1 MLYPFNDKEK
11 TGLDK
16 KLGMLRNT
24 PDTWGSSRIIDPCR
38 LGRTFISS
46 SQPCLNGSEHGLQ
59 TKLCKA
65 GFGYS
70 NCHVEVAWRGGVLHF
85 LLCQRQLALHAQA
98 PLRPVETGVVWC
110 VLCRTR
116 EGHIALFALHTGLYP
131 ARIYFFYTGLV
142 ISKYALL
149 LPMINAHFISASW
162 KTGTASSSIL
172 YSSSRSSPCFIAAW
186 GNPAVCLL
194 GIQAAEPRED
204 MGKHALLTPYTGAD
218 GSAKAFIPFSK

>member
-1 MLYPFNDKEK
+1 M
-11 TGLDK
+11 
-16 KLGMLRNT
+16 
-24 PDTWGSSRIIDPCR
+24 
-38 LGRTFISS
+38 
-46 SQPCLNGSEHGLQ
+46 
-59 TKLCKA
+59 CKA

-70 NCHVEVAWRGGVLHF
+70 NCHVEMARRGGVLHF
-85 LLCQRQLALHAQA
+85 LLCQRQLVLHTQA
-98 PLRPVETGVVWC
+98 PLWPVLTGVVWC

-149 LPMINAHFISASW
+149 LPMTNAHFISAAW

-186 GNPAVCLL
+186 GNLVSVGHPGSRAKR
-194 GIQAAEPRED
+194 GH
-204 MGKHALLTPYTGAD
+204 GKTRSLNTLHRSRRFGESFYSLQ
-218 GSAKAFIPFSK
+218 